1 MPPKIVHHD
10 TEPPGPCS
18 YLPDQQASLEQM
30 VMMDV
35 TPAEFEA
42 MLSRGWR
49 RFGPVYFRPACK
61 ACFECVTLRIPTATF
76 RPNRS
81 QRRARAACAR
91 FRVEV
96 GIPRVDPER
105 LALYH
110 AWHGW
115 REESRDWPT
124 SELTAREYF
133 LQFAFPHPCARE
145 VAWYDDEAEGGPKL
159 IAVGLCDETADSWS
173 AAYFFYHPAY
183 AHCSLGTAN
192 VVKQVEIARERGLP
206 HMYLGYR
213 VRGCASLR
221 YKGMFRPHELLE
233 GRPSP
238 DETPRWQTVTEPELP
253 PAPENTGEE

>member
-18 YLPDQQASLEQM
+18 YLPEQKASLEQM

-35 TPAEFEA
+35 TPEEFRG
-42 MLSRGWR
+42 MLSRGAS
-49 RFGPVYFRPACK
+49 FGPVYFRRVQGVLQ
-61 ACFECVTLRIPTATF
+61 CVTLRIPTATF

-96 GIPRVDPER
+96 GIPQVDEER

-115 REESRDWPT
+115 REEAREWPA
-124 SELTAREYF
+124 SELTPREYF

-192 VVKQVEIARERGLP
+192 IVKQVELARERGLP
-206 HMYLGYR
+206 HMYLG
-213 VRGCASLR
+213 
-221 YKGMFRPHELLE
+221 
-233 GRPSP
+233 
-238 DETPRWQTVTEPELP
+238 
-253 PAPENTGEE
+253 